1 MFFNFTN
8 GKDDEHYEYSIQV
21 LFEENYDRAYN
32 TAIAILLNKE
42 LAKDAVQEAF
52 LRVLLKIDT
61 LRDKSKF
68 SIWICS
74 ITKNICRDMLR
85 QICKQRNRNISIYDE
100 AGNIKNNIVELSD
113 LNIPDKIYED
123 NEARQELKAFI
134 GEMDSDT
141 QTVINLRYFEDFTY
155 EQIAEYMDIKENN
168 VKVTL
173 HRAKRKVGDKI
184 KKYLAIGGEIKM
196 SKDRIHMI

>member
-1 MFFNFTN
+1 MFFNFIN
-8 GKDDEHYEYSIQV
+8 DKDDERYEYSIQV

-52 LRVLLKIDT
+52 LRALLKIDT

-168 VKVTL
+168 VKVKL

-184 KKYLAIGGEIKM
+184 KKHLAIMGGDKNV
-196 SKDRIHMI
+196 